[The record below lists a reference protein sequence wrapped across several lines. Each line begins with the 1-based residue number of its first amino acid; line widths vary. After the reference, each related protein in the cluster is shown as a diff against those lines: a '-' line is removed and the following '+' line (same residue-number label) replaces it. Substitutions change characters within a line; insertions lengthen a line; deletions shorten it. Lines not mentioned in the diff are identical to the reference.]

1 LKKILLLVALAGCTT
16 VGPDY
21 KRPDMPLPAEY
32 PNASEKESVE
42 IPAGWW
48 ALYRDPLLNEL
59 IGSAWDRNA
68 DVRFAAARVQEAE
81 ALAREAGALR
91 YPEVLGGYSVAR
103 NRVSEFTSPPP
114 TTTAGLT
121 RTQNQLLAS
130 TSFEV
135 DFWGKFARAD
145 EAARASLLSSV
156 LSRDTVL
163 LTLAGATA
171 QAYFALRSLDA
182 QIRVLDLVIESRRE
196 ALELAR
202 ARANGGLASELDV
215 HQAQGVLSDAL
226 VQRLETERNRQLVER
241 LLAQLTGRLD
251 LKISSGDL
259 FALPVPPAT
268 PPGLPS
274 TLLERRP
281 DVRAAEQTMVSANAQ
296 IGVARAAQFPTISLT
311 AAVGT
316 QSAEFADLLRSG
328 AGVWSLGLGVVAP
341 LFDAG
346 RREARVD
353 QARARSEQAVAGYQK
368 SVETAFREVA
378 DALVN
383 VDRSNGSEAELQ
395 LRLQAARNALD
406 LSNERYRS
414 GYSPFLEV
422 LDAQRTVNDAAIAF
436 VRNRQARLAFSVD
449 LMKAL
454 GGGWSDG
461 IQGQSN
467 NSAAPQPAKPPA
479 GILTLTPNS

>member
-1 LKKILLLVALAGCTT
+1 MRKLVLILVPLLALAGCTT

-21 KRPDMPLPAEY
+21 KRPQMALPDEY
-32 PNASEKESVE
+32 PVSPSKEESS
-42 IPAGWW
+42 IPPGWW

-59 IGSAWDRNA
+59 VGSAWDRNA
-68 DVRFAAARVQEAE
+68 DVRFAVARVQEAE
-81 ALAREAGALR
+81 ALAREAGALF
-91 YPEVLGGYSVAR
+91 YPELTAGYGVAR
-103 NRVSEFTSPPP
+103 NRVSELTSPPP
-114 TTTAGLT
+114 SSSAPLT
-121 RTQNQLLAS
+121 RTQNQLFAS
-130 TSFEV
+130 TTYEL
-135 DFWGKFARAD
+135 DFWGRYARAD
-145 EAARASLLSSV
+145 EAARANLLGSV

-163 LTLAGATA
+163 LGLAGATA

-182 QIRVLDLVIESRRE
+182 QLKVLELVIESRRE

-202 ARANGGLASELDV
+202 ARANAGLASELDV

-226 VQRLETERNRQLVER
+226 VQRYETERNRQLVER

-251 LKISSGDL
+251 LKIAGGDL
-259 FALPVPPAT
+259 FTLPVPPPL

-296 IGVARAAQFPTISLT
+296 IGVARAAQFPTLSLT
-311 AAVGT
+311 AAVGA
-316 QSAEFADLLRSG
+316 QSAEFSDLLSKG
-328 AGVWSLGLGVVAP
+328 AGIWSIGLNIAAP

-353 QARARSEQAVAGYQK
+353 QARARSDQAVASYQR

-395 LRLQAARNALD
+395 LRLQAARSALE

-454 GGGWSDG
+454 GGGWSD
-461 IQGQSN
+461 
-467 NSAAPQPAKPPA
+467 K
-479 GILTLTPNS
+479 

>member
-21 KRPDMPLPAEY
+21 KRPEMALPDEF
-32 PNASEKESVE
+32 PVSSSKEDSS

-59 IGSAWDRNA
+59 VGSAWDRNA
-68 DVRFAAARVQEAE
+68 DVRLAVARMQEAE
-81 ALAREAGALR
+81 ALAREAGALF
-91 YPEVLGGYSVAR
+91 YPEVTVGYGVAR
-103 NRVSEFTSPPP
+103 NRVSELTTPPP
-114 TTTAGLT
+114 AATTPLT
-121 RTQNQLLAS
+121 RTQNSLVAS
-130 TSFEV
+130 TSYEL
-135 DFWGKFARAD
+135 DFWGRYARAD
-145 EAARASLLSSV
+145 EAARASLLGSM

-163 LTLAGATA
+163 LGVAGATA

-182 QIRVLDLVIESRRE
+182 QLKVLELVIESRRE
-196 ALELAR
+196 ALDLAR
-202 ARANGGLASELDV
+202 TRANAGLASELDV

-226 VQRLETERNRQLVER
+226 VQRYEAERNRQLVER
-241 LLAQLTGRLD
+241 LLSQLTGRLD
-251 LKISSGDL
+251 IKIASGDL
-259 FALPVPPAT
+259 FALPVPPPL

-281 DVRAAEQTMVSANAQ
+281 DVRAAEQVMVSANAQ
-296 IGVARAAQFPTISLT
+296 VGIARAAQFPTISLT
-311 AAVGT
+311 AAVGA
-316 QSAEFADLLRSG
+316 QSAEFSDLLSKG
-328 AGVWSLGLGVVAP
+328 AGIWSIGLNIAGP

-353 QARARSEQAVAGYQK
+353 QARARSDQAVASYQR

-383 VDRSNGSEAELQ
+383 VDRSNGSEAELE
-395 LRLQAARNALD
+395 LRLKAARAALD

-454 GGGWSDG
+454 GGGWSE
-461 IQGQSN
+461 
-467 NSAAPQPAKPPA
+467 K
-479 GILTLTPNS
+479 

>member
-1 LKKILLLVALAGCTT
+1 
-16 VGPDY
+16 
-21 KRPDMPLPAEY
+21 
-32 PNASEKESVE
+32 
-42 IPAGWW
+42 
-48 ALYRDPLLNEL
+48 
-59 IGSAWDRNA
+59 
-68 DVRFAAARVQEAE
+68 
-81 ALAREAGALR
+81 
-91 YPEVLGGYSVAR
+91 VL
-103 NRVSEFTSPPP
+103 E
-114 TTTAGLT
+114 
-121 RTQNQLLAS
+121 
-130 TSFEV
+130 
-135 DFWGKFARAD
+135 
-145 EAARASLLSSV
+145 
-156 LSRDTVL
+156 
-163 LTLAGATA
+163 
-171 QAYFALRSLDA
+171 
-182 QIRVLDLVIESRRE
+182 LVIQSRRE
-196 ALELAR
+196 ALDLAR
-202 ARANGGLASELDV
+202 TRANAGLASELDV

-251 LKISSGDL
+251 LKISSGVL

>member
-1 LKKILLLVALAGCTT
+1 VKKLLLLLALAGCAA

-21 KRPDMPLPAEY
+21 KRPEIVLPAEY
-32 PNASEKESVE
+32 PSSNDTKPGE
-42 IPAGWW
+42 IPAAWW
-48 ALYRDPLLNEL
+48 ALYRDPLLNQL
-59 IGSAWDRNA
+59 VGAAWDNNA
-68 DVRFAAARVQEAE
+68 DVHLAVARVQEAE
-81 ALAREAGALR
+81 ALAREAGAAR
-91 YPEVLGGYSVAR
+91 YPDIGAGYGVTR
-103 NRVSEFTSPPP
+103 NRVSELTSPPP
-114 TTTAGLT
+114 TLTAPLT
-121 RTQNQLLAS
+121 RTQNQLLIS
-130 TSFEV
+130 TSFEL

-145 EAARASLLSSV
+145 EAARANLLASV
-156 LSRDTVL
+156 LSRDTVM
-163 LTLAGATA
+163 LTIAGGTA

-182 QIRVLDLVIESRRE
+182 QLSVLELVIESRRE

-202 ARANGGLASELDV
+202 ARANAGLASELDV

-226 VQRLETERNRQLVER
+226 VQRYETERNRQLVER
-241 LLAQLTGRLD
+241 QLAQLTGRLD
-251 LKISSGDL
+251 LRIPPGDL
-259 FALPVPPAT
+259 FALPVPPPT

-281 DVRAAEQTMVSANAQ
+281 DVRSAEQSLAAANAQ
-296 IGVARAAQFPTISLT
+296 IGVARAAQFPTFSLT
-311 AAVGT
+311 AGLGT
-316 QSAEFADLLRSG
+316 QSAEFSDLLKSG
-328 AGVWSLGLGVVAP
+328 AGVWNLGLGVAAP

-346 RREARVD
+346 RRGARTD
-353 QARARSEQAVAGYQK
+353 QAAARRNQALAGYQR

-383 VDRSNGSEAELQ
+383 VERSSGSEAELQ
-395 LRLQAARNALD
+395 LRLQAARSALD

-454 GGGWSDG
+454 GGGWQD
-461 IQGQSN
+461 
-467 NSAAPQPAKPPA
+467 
-479 GILTLTPNS
+479 

>member
-1 LKKILLLVALAGCTT
+1 T

-21 KRPDMPLPAEY
+21 KRPEMALPAQY
-32 PNASEKESVE
+32 PDTAAAKEVE
-42 IPAGWW
+42 VPPGWW

-59 IGSAWDRNA
+59 VGSAWERNA
-68 DVRFAAARVQEAE
+68 DLRFAVARVQEAE
-81 ALAREAGALR
+81 ALAREAGSLF
-91 YPEVLGGYSVAR
+91 YPEVTVGYGVTR
-103 NRVSEFTSPPP
+103 NRVSELTSPPP
-114 TTTAGLT
+114 ATTAGLT
-121 RTQNQLLAS
+121 RTQNTLIAS
-130 TSFEV
+130 TSYEL
-135 DFWGKFARAD
+135 DFWGRYARAD
-145 EAARASLLSSV
+145 EAARATLLGSV

-163 LTLAGATA
+163 LSLAGATA
-171 QAYFALRSLDA
+171 QSYFALRSADA
-182 QIRVLDLVIESRRE
+182 QLKVLELVIESRRE

-202 ARANGGLASELDV
+202 TRANGGLASELDV
-215 HQAQGVLSDAL
+215 YQAQATLSDAL
-226 VQRLETERNRQLVER
+226 VQRYETERNRQLVER
-241 LLAQLTGRLD
+241 QLAQLTGRLD
-251 LKISSGDL
+251 LKVVPGDL
-259 FALPVPPAT
+259 FTLPVPPPL

-281 DVRAAEQTMVSANAQ
+281 DVRAAEQNMVSANAQ
-296 IGVARAAQFPTISLT
+296 IGIARAAQFPTISLT
-311 AAVGT
+311 AAVGS
-316 QSAEFADLLRSG
+316 QSAEFSDLLSKG
-328 AGVWSLGLGVVAP
+328 AGIWSLGLNIAGP

-353 QARARSEQAVAGYQK
+353 QARARSEQAVASYQR

-383 VDRSNGSEAELQ
+383 VDRSNGSEAELE
-395 LRLQAARNALD
+395 LRLKAARAALD

-461 IQGQSN
+461 VEPQGKTS
-467 NSAAPQPAKPPA
+467 
-479 GILTLTPNS
+479 TR